1 MLNKGWLVLL
11 IVVSTS
17 SILAALTPEESIN
30 ELDLLSSEK
39 VVLQYMIKDL
49 KAKGLD
55 TETYSSL
62 FQEFKIKKTGY
73 YDILRAITKKSEI
86 LSALKNLSIPYTD
99 QSDVK
104 ALVIYLL
111 ENYPAVKIMQIG
123 KSISLKKLNKET
135 TVSIYRFL
143 LFFNNY
149 DINRNS
155 VINIAIMMIEKGNT
169 LQYELDAVMKLY
181 LHSKEYRLS
190 PNEITTI
197 LEESLLENNT
207 LWNAIKNVE
216 NSTFR

>member
-1 MLNKGWLVLL
+1 
-11 IVVSTS
+11 
-17 SILAALTPEESIN
+17 
-30 ELDLLSSEK
+30 
-39 VVLQYMIKDL
+39 
-49 KAKGLD
+49 
-55 TETYSSL
+55 
-62 FQEFKIKKTGY
+62 
-73 YDILRAITKKSEI
+73 
-86 LSALKNLSIPYTD
+86 
-99 QSDVK
+99 
-104 ALVIYLL
+104 
-111 ENYPAVKIMQIG
+111 MQIG